1 MARELL
7 CRGGDVIL
15 RGIYT
20 ATSGMLVESLRMDVS
35 SNNLANVDTAGFQRQ
50 TAHIYSLPETPIR
63 RVHEGTSRLL
73 GVLGTGAFVDGSRSS
88 FSPGSLRT
96 TNNPLDVAL
105 VGHGFFSISTANG
118 TRYTRD
124 GRFTVNPSG
133 LLATLDGNLVRG
145 ERGSIYVGEGK
156 VLLNEV
162 GEIIVDGEVVD
173 KLLIVEFNDRN
184 GLVRHGSNLYEALPE
199 AGDPFRYQAT
209 LALGTLEM
217 ANVNVVR
224 EMVNLI
230 TIQRS
235 YEANQKVVQAFDE
248 TLGKIINE
256 V

>member
-1 MARELL
+1 
-7 CRGGDVIL
+7 
-15 RGIYT
+15 
-20 ATSGMLVESLRMDVS
+20 MLVESLRMDVA

-50 TAHIYSLPETPIR
+50 TAHIYSLPENPVYRQHNSTRQP
-63 RVHEGTSRLL
+63 L

-88 FSPGSLRT
+88 FSPGTVRVT
-96 TNNPLDVAL
+96 ENPLDVAL
-105 VGHGFFSISTANG
+105 VGPGFFAINTAEG

-124 GRFTVNPSG
+124 GRFKVNESG

-145 ERGSIYVGEGK
+145 EQGSIFVGEGD
-156 VLLNEV
+156 VLISERGDITVNGHL
-162 GEIIVDGEVVD
+162 VD
-173 KLLIVEFNDRN
+173 KLLIVEFNDRD
-184 GLVRHGSNLYEALPE
+184 GLLRRGANLYEALPE
-199 AGDPFRYQAT
+199 AGTPFRYQAT
-209 LALGTLEM
+209 IVPGAIEM

-230 TIQRS
+230 NIQRS

>member
-1 MARELL
+1 M
-7 CRGGDVIL
+7 
-15 RGIYT
+15 
-20 ATSGMLVESLRMDVS
+20 
-35 SNNLANVDTAGFQRQ
+35 
-50 TAHIYSLPETPIR
+50 
-63 RVHEGTSRLL
+63 
-73 GVLGTGAFVDGSRSS
+73 DGSRSS
-88 FSPGSLRT
+88 FSPGTLRT

-105 VGHGFFSISTANG
+105 VGPGFFAITTAEG

-145 ERGSIYVGEGK
+145 EQGSIYVGEGQ
-156 VLLNEV
+156 VLLNER
-162 GEIIVDGEVVD
+162 GEITVDGEPVD
-173 KLLIVEFNDRN
+173 KLLIVEFNDRD

-199 AGDPFRYQAT
+199 AGAPFRYQAT
-209 LALGTLEM
+209 VAPGTLEM

-230 TIQRS
+230 NIQRS

-248 TLGKIINE
+248 SLGKIINE

>member
-1 MARELL
+1 
-7 CRGGDVIL
+7 
-15 RGIYT
+15 
-20 ATSGMLVESLRMDVS
+20 MLVESLRMDVS

-50 TAHIYSLPETPIR
+50 TAHIYALPENPIR
-63 RVHEGTSRLL
+63 KVYQGTGQTL

-88 FSPGSLRT
+88 FSPGALRVT
-96 TNNPLDVAL
+96 HNPLDVAL
-105 VGHGFFSISTANG
+105 VGPGFFAINTAEG

-145 ERGSIYVGEGK
+145 ERGSIYVGEGE
-156 VLLNEV
+156 VLLNER
-162 GEIIVDGEVVD
+162 GEVTVDGQLVD
-173 KLLIVEFNDRN
+173 RLLIVEFNDRD
-184 GLVRHGSNLYEALPE
+184 GLVRHGANLYEASPE
-199 AGDPFRYQAT
+199 AGDPFRYEAT
-209 LALGTLEM
+209 LAPGTIEM

-230 TIQRS
+230 NIQRT

>member
-1 MARELL
+1 
-7 CRGGDVIL
+7 
-15 RGIYT
+15 
-20 ATSGMLVESLRMDVS
+20 MDVS

-50 TAHIYSLPETPIR
+50 TAHIYALPETPVT
-63 RVHEGTSRLL
+63 RVHQGSSQLL

-88 FSPGSLRT
+88 FSPGTLRT
-96 TNNPLDVAL
+96 THNPLDVAL
-105 VGHGFFSISTANG
+105 VGPGFFAMNTAEG

-145 ERGSIYVGEGK
+145 EKGSIYVGEGE
-156 VLLNEV
+156 VLIGDR
-162 GEIIVDGEVVD
+162 GEITVDGQLVD
-173 KLLIVEFNDRN
+173 KLLIVEFNDRE
-184 GLVRHGSNLYEALPE
+184 GLLRQGANLYEALPE
-199 AGDPFRYQAT
+199 AGEPFRFQAKV
-209 LALGTLEM
+209 LPGTIEM

-230 TIQRS
+230 NIQRT

-248 TLGKIINE
+248 TLGKIIND

>member
-1 MARELL
+1 M
-7 CRGGDVIL
+7 
-15 RGIYT
+15 
-20 ATSGMLVESLRMDVS
+20 RMDVS

-50 TAHIYSLPETPIR
+50 TAHMYSLPETPVR
-63 RVHEGTSRLL
+63 RVYQGQSQLL

-88 FSPGSLRT
+88 FSPGTLRT

-105 VGHGFFSISTANG
+105 VGPGFFAITTAEG

-145 ERGSIYVGEGK
+145 EQGSIYVGEGQ
-156 VLLNEV
+156 VLLNER
-162 GEIIVDGEVVD
+162 GEITVDGEPVD
-173 KLLIVEFNDRN
+173 KLLIVEFNDRD

-199 AGDPFRYQAT
+199 AGAPFRYQAT
-209 LALGTLEM
+209 VAPGTLEM

-230 TIQRS
+230 NIQRS

-248 TLGKIINE
+248 SLGKIINE